1 MGNSE
6 SANFLALID
15 SFDLKQM
22 VSFSTHI
29 NGHSLDLV
37 VVRNSEP
44 LGPVENI
51 ETIDPAL
58 SDHLAVKFKIPI
70 TKQPFKRKMIKY
82 RNFKSLDSQSLATSI
97 SESRICAD
105 IYANLPD
112 MVNGYF
118 DSLTA
123 VIDQV
128 APIKTR
134 LITIRPKAPWYT
146 IDIDNEK
153 KCRRRYERKW
163 RRTKDPTDR
172 NNYLEKCKHV
182 NQMIHESKSNFY
194 SSVISENKGNQRIL
208 FQTIDKLLHRKNDV
222 VLPTSSSDE
231 HLAERFADYFINKI
245 TTIHTNLLRSD
256 AVFLHQPAGTES
268 ELFEF
273 YPISAK
279 SVEAIIR
286 SSPSKCCCLDPLPT
300 WLLKEHLHLLLPPIT
315 NIVNMSLG
323 STFPSSFKKS
333 IIVPLLKKPSLDAEV
348 LKHYRPVSNLA
359 FISKIIEKAVVLQLN
374 HHLSTNNLFET
385 YQSAYRRLH
394 STETALL
401 KVQNDI
407 LIALDNKQAV
417 VLLLLDLSAAF
428 DTVCHTTLL
437 KLLKSRYGITGKV
450 LTWMESYLTNRCQAV
465 MINNHISSSRDL
477 SFGVPQGSVLGP
489 ILFSLYIAPMTDIIR
504 QHGLEYH
511 LYADDT
517 QMYLT
522 FNPVNEDLST
532 IKSSFESCV
541 SDVRAWMSSNC
552 LKLNDDKSELLIFH
566 SKRVPRPNIT
576 AINIGEESISPVES
590 CRNIGVTHDET
601 LSFDEHIR
609 SITKTAFWHLR
620 NIYQIRHYLDTDSLL
635 ILVHAFITSKL
646 DFCNSLLIGLP
657 KCLLKRLQS
666 VQNAAARLVSGS
678 RKYDHISPVLHQL
691 HWLPVDKRII
701 YKILLMVFKCLHNL
715 APSYLSNLIIKY
727 TPNRALRSSSKN
739 LLVVPPSRTKGY
751 GDRAFSVCGPKLW
764 NNLPESL
771 RHETKL
777 ELFKKNLKTYLF

>member
-1 MGNSE
+1 M
-6 SANFLALID
+6 LK
-15 SFDLKQM
+15 FD
-22 VSFSTHI
+22 F
-29 NGHSLDLV
+29 
-37 VVRNSEP
+37 
-44 LGPVENI
+44 I
-51 ETIDPAL
+51 EAG
-58 SDHLAVKFKIPI
+58 
-70 TKQPFKRKMIKY
+70 
-82 RNFKSLDSQSLATSI
+82 
-97 SESRICAD
+97 CA
-105 IYANLPD
+105 Y
-112 MVNGYF
+112 
-118 DSLTA
+118 
-123 VIDQV
+123 
-128 APIKTR
+128 
-134 LITIRPKAPWYT
+134 
-146 IDIDNEK
+146 
-153 KCRRRYERKW
+153 
-163 RRTKDPTDR
+163 
-172 NNYLEKCKHV
+172 NYLEKCKHA

-222 VLPTSSSDE
+222 VLPTSLSDE

-315 NIVNMSLG
+315 NIVNMSLDA
-323 STFPSSFKKS
+323 TFPSSSKKS

-374 HHLSTNNLFET
+374 DHLSTNNLFET

-407 LIALDNKQAV
+407 LIALDNKEAV

-437 KLLKSRYGITGKV
+437 KLLKSLYGITGKV

-477 SFGVPQGSVLGP
+477 SFGVPPGSVLGP

-532 IKSSFESCV
+532 IKSSIESCV

-552 LKLNDDKSELLIFH
+552 LTLNDGKSELLIFH

-576 AINIGEESISPVES
+576 AIKIGEESVSPVES
-590 CRNIGVTHDET
+590 CRNIGVTYDET

-739 LLVVPPSRTKGY
+739 LLVVPPSRIKGY

-771 RHETKL
+771 GHETKL
-777 ELFKKNLKTYLF
+777 ELFKKNLKT

>member
-1 MGNSE
+1 MGLLVKDVFIAQRNFTINGIFATLEHINVSVKSPGCSLNIIVIYRPPSTCINQFTDEFSTLLEQLVLSSGYLLIVRDFNIHADDVGNSE

-37 VVRNSEP
+37 VLRNSEP

-51 ETIDPAL
+51 ETFDPAL

-112 MVNGYF
+112 VVNGYF

-153 KCRRRYERKW
+153 KCCRRYERKW

-208 FQTIDKLLHRKNDV
+208 FHTIDKLLHCKNDV

-279 SVEAIIR
+279 SVEAILG

-323 STFPSSFKKS
+323 STFPSLFKKS

-374 HHLSTNNLFET
+374 HHLSTSNLFET

-477 SFGVPQGSVLGP
+477 S
-489 ILFSLYIAPMTDIIR
+489 
-504 QHGLEYH
+504 
-511 LYADDT
+511 
-517 QMYLT
+517 
-522 FNPVNEDLST
+522 
-532 IKSSFESCV
+532 
-541 SDVRAWMSSNC
+541 
-552 LKLNDDKSELLIFH
+552 
-566 SKRVPRPNIT
+566 NIT

-590 CRNIGVTHDET
+590 CRNIGVTYDET

-609 SITKTAFWHLR
+609 SIAKTAFWHLR

-715 APSYLSNLIIKY
+715 APSYL
-727 TPNRALRSSSKN
+727 RVR
-739 LLVVPPSRTKGY
+739 VRV
-751 GDRAFSVCGPKLW
+751 
-764 NNLPESL
+764 
-771 RHETKL
+771 
-777 ELFKKNLKTYLF
+777 